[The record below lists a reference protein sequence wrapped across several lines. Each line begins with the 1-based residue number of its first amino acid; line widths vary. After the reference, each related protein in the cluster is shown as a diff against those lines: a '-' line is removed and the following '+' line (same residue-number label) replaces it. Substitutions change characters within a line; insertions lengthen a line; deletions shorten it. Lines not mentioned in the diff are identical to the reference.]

1 MRADPRCPHCSEKVS
16 ATATWC
22 MHCGQDFAAPTDAS
36 SGQLAGGD
44 ASVADLEAAL
54 EAGEFDGI
62 TRILQ
67 RRADG
72 PRVVGVALG
81 FVALVTLPIVA
92 PAGLTWAYLAAAVSI
107 GAYAARQP
115 SVDDAIR
122 DGGTALAVMPV
133 LLWLV
138 AAIVGGFTGVS
149 ALDLVGPTL
158 YAGVVLF
165 AVRRLT

>member
-1 MRADPRCPHCSEKVS
+1 MRADPRCPHCSGKVS

-22 MHCGQDFAAPTDAS
+22 MHCGADFSVPTDAS
-36 SGQLAGGD
+36 GGQFAGE
-44 ASVADLEAAL
+44 ASMADLESAL
-54 EAGEFDGI
+54 EAGDVDGV
-62 TRILQ
+62 TRVFR

-72 PRVVGVALG
+72 SRLVGVALG
-81 FVALVTLPIVA
+81 VVALVTLPIVA
-92 PAGLTWAYLAAAVSI
+92 PEGMTWAYLAAVVAI

-115 SVDDAIR
+115 SADDAIR
-122 DGGTALAVMPV
+122 DGGTALAVTPI